1 MTKHSTR
8 GSRGAGCCRSFS
20 LFVRVAKP
28 LDGIWRSCCVC
39 WGIAALSLAVG
50 GGLDSVA
57 RALDI
62 TGYSATVNDRFSSGF
77 PTAPIANTDASF
89 IGLPYDWSGVGWS
102 ATDGTKGFGFISPQ
116 HYLVA
121 RHYGGA
127 STIRFVSPDGT
138 LRSVSQDSVTA
149 TNYGVIFQ
157 GQTVGDLSV
166 GTLVNPAP
174 ASWQM
179 ARYAVLDAN
188 SSSTT
193 NNSYNTAPLLV
204 YGRGPNGSSSPRIG
218 SAVVNGTFLGGLE
231 SAVTTNY
238 ADVQLQTGDSGSPI
252 FIPWTNP
259 NGAAELTILGNNA
272 GTDFAT
278 QNAFNYFA
286 NSTLMGVINGI
297 VNADGFALRVTG
309 APSASWQGGGAGPT
323 ADDLSRGSNWS
334 GASVPTDLYTSF
346 DADTASILT
355 PEVNGPTNLR
365 GLFFLSTGSSGDGFT
380 FAGANALTIGRG
392 GVVNYD
398 SDRQSFS
405 APITLGDS
413 QYWDAGAGGVTAG
426 AITTG
431 GNLLEVAGTGTT
443 LFSGD
448 VAGSG
453 GVALSGTR
461 LEMTGTSSYTG
472 GTWVHSGTLAVD
484 GSIAASSGVT
494 VNAGGVLAGAGTV
507 AGISGSGSVG
517 PGNSPGILTATSV
530 DPSVGL
536 DFSVEFTQT
545 GSPVWG
551 TATASGNDVLRLTD
565 GSSPFASALTSSNVI
580 DVYLDVASLTLGD
593 TFRGGFFTDQSADF
607 LTNIEDATFTY
618 FLASGTGSVSYNGVA
633 YDPYAGPLS
642 FDWTTVA
649 ETATFSGGSQ
659 SGFVSQFVAVPEP
672 GAFGLLG
679 SGMGVVC
686 VIWQRRRLHVLGRWQ
701 DVDRSVQ

>member
-1 MTKHSTR
+1 M
-8 GSRGAGCCRSFS
+8 
-20 LFVRVAKP
+20 
-28 LDGIWRSCCVC
+28 
-39 WGIAALSLAVG
+39 
-50 GGLDSVA
+50 
-57 RALDI
+57 
-62 TGYSATVNDRFSSGF
+62 
-77 PTAPIANTDASF
+77 
-89 IGLPYDWSGVGWS
+89 
-102 ATDGTKGFGFISPQ
+102 
-116 HYLVA
+116 
-121 RHYGGA
+121 
-127 STIRFVSPDGT
+127 
-138 LRSVSQDSVTA
+138 
-149 TNYGVIFQ
+149 
-157 GQTVGDLSV
+157 
-166 GTLVNPAP
+166 
-174 ASWQM
+174 
-179 ARYAVLDAN
+179 
-188 SSSTT
+188 
-193 NNSYNTAPLLV
+193 
-204 YGRGPNGSSSPRIG
+204 
-218 SAVVNGTFLGGLE
+218 
-231 SAVTTNY
+231 
-238 ADVQLQTGDSGSPI
+238 
-252 FIPWTNP
+252 
-259 NGAAELTILGNNA
+259 
-272 GTDFAT
+272 
-278 QNAFNYFA
+278 
-286 NSTLMGVINGI
+286 
-297 VNADGFALRVTG
+297 
-309 APSASWQGGGAGPT
+309 
-323 ADDLSRGSNWS
+323 
-334 GASVPTDLYTSF
+334 
-346 DADTASILT
+346 
-355 PEVNGPTNLR
+355 
-365 GLFFLSTGSSGDGFT
+365 STGSSGDGFT

-398 SDRQSFS
+398 SDRQTFS